1 MSSADHPLSLQSLCR
16 LSIRRAVGRTHAGAG
31 AGVPHLHLPPHLSS
45 FLCYQRFV
53 MDTGELSCYVLLP
66 CKHPDLCR
74 RVSGLLCCWPHDP
87 TVPGLHRNEVSAS
100 PRAPRPRPPHSLGAR
115 GPSRSLAQEQCCPS
129 STDTG
134 PATTATATNTDG
146 EALDAMVNF
155 SCTYNNIYSFIYQN
169 AYLPID
175 AM

>member
-16 LSIRRAVGRTHAGAG
+16 LSIRRAVGRTPAG

-53 MDTGELSCYVLLP
+53 MDTGELSCYALLP
-66 CKHPDLCR
+66 CKLPDHCR

-100 PRAPRPRPPHSLGAR
+100 PRAPRPRHPHSLGAR
-115 GPSRSLAQEQCCPS
+115 GPGGSLAQEQCCPS
-129 STDTG
+129 TS
-134 PATTATATNTDG
+134 ATATDG
-146 EALDAMVNF
+146 EALAGMVNF
-155 SCTYNNIYSFIYQN
+155 SSTVLSTRMYIYHV
-169 AYLPID
+169 
-175 AM
+175 M